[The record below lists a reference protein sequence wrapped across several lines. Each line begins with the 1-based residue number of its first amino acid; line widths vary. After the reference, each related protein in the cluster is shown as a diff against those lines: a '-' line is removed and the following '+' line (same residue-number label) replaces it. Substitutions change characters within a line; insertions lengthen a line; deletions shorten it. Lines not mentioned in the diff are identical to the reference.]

1 MHRGRVLSRVRTL
14 AAPAFHTATTR
25 GRRDPLNVS
34 ERNIPTV
41 IAVATQEMHRLRQLL
56 NDRFE
61 SIGAAR
67 RARRERIR
75 NRMGGTHIE
84 LIGNHGGLRI
94 RSVVPTVGRDV
105 KDE

>member
-1 MHRGRVLSRVRTL
+1 MRSCVRTL
-14 AAPAFHTATTR
+14 AAPAFSAARTR

-34 ERNIPTV
+34 ECNVPTA

-56 NDRFE
+56 NDRFK

-75 NRMGGTHIE
+75 NRMGGAHVE
-84 LIGNHGGLRI
+84 LIGNHGALRI
-94 RSVVPTVGRDV
+94 RSVLHTVRRDV
-105 KDE
+105 EGE